1 MTVFKKIFLVLPFLL
16 LSLCLSA
23 APVAAQEMVSID
35 RPKVNMRSGPGT
47 KYAIL
52 WELGKGYPLQ
62 VVSRQGNW
70 LKVRDFENDEGWIYR
85 PLVAKKPHLIVK
97 AKVVNIR
104 KSPSTKA
111 GIVGKAKY
119 GVVLQTLERG
129 QGWVKVRHE
138 NGLSGWVSR
147 GLLWGW

>member
-1 MTVFKKIFLVLPFLL
+1 MIAIKKPLLILFLL
-16 LSLCLSA
+16 LTSLAWLA
-23 APVAAQEMVSID
+23 APVAALEMVSID

-47 KYAIL
+47 KYSTL
-52 WELGKGYPLQ
+52 WELGKGYPLM
-62 VVSRQGNW
+62 VVSRKGNW

-129 QGWVKVRHE
+129 QGWVKVGHE
-138 NGLSGWVSR
+138 NGLTGWVSR
-147 GLLWGW
+147 SLLWGW